1 MNLRNIYDSRR
12 IWKMGLISISILLV
26 AAFIYISNN
35 LVKDLAKQERDRME
49 IWADATRRLATMNS
63 GFATDDSTAVGAPV
77 MMGDIDFLL
86 RIIEGNHNI
95 PVLLVDDLDNIVL
108 HRNFTLPEPVDSM
121 GLGTLSETN
130 EKFLKQKLAKLK
142 GSQNKIDISIDATTT
157 QHLYYEDST
166 VLRRLAYYPFIQLA
180 VMIIFIAV
188 AYFALVSVKKAEQNK
203 VWVGLS
209 KETAHQLGTPISS
222 LMAWTQMLESL
233 GVDKSIVSDMDKDV
247 NRLGVIADRFSK
259 IGSMPDK
266 ELTFINEAVE
276 HSLDY
281 MRNRIPKRV
290 QLTVATQPEQNCGV
304 MLCESLFEWVMENLT
319 KNAVDAMGGEGSLT
333 IAVSSNTQT
342 AQILVSDTG
351 KGIPRKNFKTVF
363 TPGFTTKK
371 RGWGLGLTLVK
382 RIIEEYHG
390 GKIYVK
396 ESELGRGTTF
406 CIEIPRAGNA

>member
-12 IWKMGLISISILLV
+12 IWKIGLISISILLV
-26 AAFIYISNN
+26 AVFIYISNN
-35 LVKDLAKQERDRME
+35 LVKDLAMQERDRME

-63 GFATDDSTAVGAPV
+63 GADIGDSTAIGAPV
-77 MMGDIDFLL
+77 MSSDIDFLL
-86 RIIEGNHNI
+86 RIIEDNNNI
-95 PVLLVDDLDNIVL
+95 PVLLVDDLGNILL
-108 HRNFTLPEPVDSM
+108 HRNFRLPEPVDSM
-121 GLGTLSETN
+121 GLGALSPAN
-130 EKFLKQKLAKLK
+130 EKFLKDKLQSLK
-142 GSQNKIDISIDATTT
+142 NSQNKIDISIDAATT

-222 LMAWTQMLESL
+222 LMAWTQMLESY

-247 NRLGVIADRFSK
+247 NRLSIIADRFSK

-290 QLTVATQPEQNCGV
+290 MLTVNTDPQNNCGV

-319 KNAVDAMGGEGSLT
+319 KNAVDAMGGEGKLT
-333 IAVSSNTQT
+333 ITVNNSAQM

-363 TPGFTTKK
+363 NPGFTTKK

-390 GKIYVK
+390 GKIFIK
-396 ESELGRGTTF
+396 ESEIGRGTTF
-406 CIEIPRAGNA
+406 CIEIPKAGTP